1 MKWSFIR
8 GINYVY
14 LAKLHLVKFNSMKIV
29 EHFYIRGGGSDE
41 EDSDTNSFIVFSEL
55 YMMKD
60 GLLQR
65 GRILKINR

>member
-1 MKWSFIR
+1 
-8 GINYVY
+8 
-14 LAKLHLVKFNSMKIV
+14 MKIV

-55 YMMKD
+55 YMVKD